1 LSLDAAVFL
10 LSIAQQC
17 RKSGIR
23 SCASSCETGALLQ
36 LVGTDA
42 LGNVAY
48 SIEVRNIEF
57 DGGVDARLFSSPV
70 PTGWSQVRC
79 ARPITTVRPTTR

>member
-1 LSLDAAVFL
+1 MRLSSSCPLPR
-10 LSIAQQC
+10 QC
-17 RKSGIR
+17 RKPGIR
-23 SCASSCETGALLQ
+23 SCASFCETGALLQ

-42 LGNVAY
+42 LGTVAC

-57 DGGVDARLFSSPV
+57 EGGVDARLFSSPV

-79 ARPITTVRPTTR
+79 ARPITTVRPITR